1 MVSDAKR
8 IFYDFHLHSHYSR
21 ATSKDMEAKTL
32 ALWAERKGI
41 TVVGTGD
48 FTHPKYVAELKEQF
62 VPSGHGLFRLKNS
75 QSPVHFLLT
84 VEVNNI
90 YHQGGRLRKIHT
102 LLFAPSFEV
111 VDKINARLARR
122 GDLAVDGRPT
132 FTFSAKEL
140 VKIVLDLS
148 AECFIVP
155 AHAWTP
161 WFSVFGSN
169 SGFDSLEECFGEETK
184 HIHAIETGLSSDAAM
199 NWRLSALDRVAVIS
213 NSDAHSP
220 AKLGREATVLSCNL
234 DYQEIIDAIKTKDP
248 KRFLYTIEF
257 FPEEGKYHYDGH
269 RDCRINW
276 HPNESKAHH
285 NTCPVCG
292 KGLTLGVL
300 HRVEQLADRPDGYQ
314 PPGAIPQKHL
324 IPLAEIIADAFG
336 QGVDTKAVQE
346 EYLRLIRLL
355 GSEFEIL
362 LDRTGEEI
370 ARVATPEVTE
380 GIRRVRAGKVSIVP
394 GHDGVYGKI
403 SLFAEG
409 EKIETQPQL
418 SLL

>member
-1 MVSDAKR
+1 MPNAKR
-8 IFYDFHLHSHYSR
+8 IICDLHLHSHYSR
-21 ATSKDMEAKTL
+21 ATSKDMKAKTL

-41 TVVGTGD
+41 RVVGTGD
-48 FTHPKYVAELKEQF
+48 FTHPKYLAELKDQF
-62 VPSGHGLFRLKNS
+62 VTSGQGLFRLKND
-75 QSPVHFLLT
+75 QAPVHFLLT

-90 YHQGGRLRKIHT
+90 YHQAGRLRKIHT
-102 LLFAPSFEV
+102 LIFAPSFEV
-111 VDKINARLARR
+111 VDKINAQLTRR

-132 FTFSAKEL
+132 FTFSAKDL
-140 VKIVLDLS
+140 VKIILDVS
-148 AECFIVP
+148 PECFIVP

-220 AKLGREATVLSCNL
+220 AKLGREATVFSCAL
-234 DYQEIIDAIKTKDP
+234 DYREIIDAVKTKDR
-248 KRFLYTIEF
+248 KRFLYTVEF

-276 HPNESKAHH
+276 HPKESQAHR

-292 KGLTLGVL
+292 KRLTLGVL

-324 IPLAEIIADAFG
+324 IPLVEIIADVFG

-355 GSEFEIL
+355 GNEFEIL
-362 LDRTGEEI
+362 LDRTDGEI
-370 ARVATPEVTE
+370 AKVATPEVTE
-380 GIRRVRAGKVSIVP
+380 GIRRVREGKVSIVP

-409 EKIETQPQL
+409 EKVEAQPQL